1 MLTKE
6 LIILDLKAKTKLEVI
21 ESLANLALQNNKVN
35 NAESFIKA
43 VLAREAEY
51 STGVGFQIAI
61 PHGKDESI
69 LEPVLLYA
77 RVQDVDWQS
86 MDDQPVKAVFMIGV
100 PAQSEGQIHLQILA
114 KLSRSLMKDEFREA
128 LFKAQSKEE
137 VLSLFQSLSL

>member
-6 LIILDLKAKTKLEVI
+6 LIILDLNAKTKLEVI

-35 NAESFIKA
+35 NAESFTKA

-114 KLSRSLMKDEFREA
+114 KLSRSLMKGEFRET

>member
-6 LIILDLKAKTKLEVI
+6 LIVLDSNAKTKLEVI
-21 ESLANLALQNNKVN
+21 ESLAQLALQNNKVSD
-35 NAESFIKA
+35 ADAFVKA

-51 STGVGFQIAI
+51 STGVGFHIAI
-61 PHGKDESI
+61 PHGKDETI

-114 KLSRSLMKDEFREA
+114 KLSRSLMKDEFRET

-137 VLSLFQSLSL
+137 VLSLFASLSL

>member
-6 LIILDLKAKTKLEVI
+6 LMVLDSKAKTKIEVI

-35 NAESFIKA
+35 SAEAFVRA

-77 RVQDVDWQS
+77 RVQDIDWQS

>member
-6 LIILDLKAKTKLEVI
+6 LIVLDLEATSKLDVI
-21 ESLANLALQNNKVN
+21 ESLAQLAYTNHKVSDPK
-35 NAESFIKA
+35 AFVQA

-51 STGVGFQIAI
+51 STGVGFNIAI

-77 RVQDVDWQS
+77 SVNDIDWQS

-128 LFKAQSKEE
+128 LFNAQSKEA
-137 VLSLFQSLSL
+137 VLSLFESLSI

>member
-6 LIILDLKAKTKLEVI
+6 LIILDLNVKTKLEVI
-21 ESLANLALQNNKVN
+21 ESLAQLALQNNKVS
-35 NAESFIKA
+35 NAEAFVKA

-51 STGVGFQIAI
+51 STGVGFHIAI
-61 PHGKDESI
+61 PHGKDEAI

-77 RVQDVDWQS
+77 RVNDIDWQS

-100 PAQSEGQIHLQILA
+100 PAHSEGQIHLQILA
-114 KLSRSLMKDEFREA
+114 KLSRSLMKDEFRET

-137 VLSLFQSLSL
+137 VLSLFESLSI